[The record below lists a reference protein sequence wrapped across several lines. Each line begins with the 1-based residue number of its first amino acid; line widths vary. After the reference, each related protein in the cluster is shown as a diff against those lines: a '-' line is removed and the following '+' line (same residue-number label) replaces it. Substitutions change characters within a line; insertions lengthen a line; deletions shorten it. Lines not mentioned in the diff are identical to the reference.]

1 VAHVARPPLSENL
14 GETGVSPTAGPDG
27 DEARGR
33 LLRRGLRW
41 EYLTLAWNVIGSGV
55 VLTAAVITSS
65 VALTGFGVDSLIE
78 IGASVVVV
86 RQLRQ
91 VSSSSEAKALRL
103 IGAAFVAL
111 GIYLMAQAG
120 YALASHAEP
129 ARSPG
134 GMAWLAATVVVMAAL
149 AVGKSRTGAALA
161 NAVLRA
167 EARVT
172 AVDAALAGA
181 VLIGIVA
188 DAGLGWWW
196 ADPLAGLVIVAY
208 AVSEARTLLLRPGGS

>member
-1 VAHVARPPLSENL
+1 MAHVARPTLSEQRN
-14 GETGVSPTAGPDG
+14 ETDGSPTAGPDG
-27 DEARGR
+27 DAGRGR

-55 VLTAAVITSS
+55 MLTAAVITGS

-78 IGASVVVV
+78 IGASVVVI
-86 RQLRQ
+86 RQLRP
-91 VSSSSEAKALRL
+91 VSSSSEARALRL

-111 GIYLMAQAG
+111 AVYLVAQAG
-120 YALASHAEP
+120 YALASHAQP
-129 ARSPG
+129 ARSLG
-134 GMAWLAATVVVMAAL
+134 GMAWLAGTVVVMAAL
-149 AVGKSRTGAALA
+149 AVAKSRTGAALG

-181 VLIGIVA
+181 VLMGIVA
-188 DAGLGWWW
+188 DAAFGWWW
-196 ADPLAGLVIVAY
+196 ADPVAGLVLVAY
-208 AVSEARTLLLRPGGS
+208 AVSEARTLLARPGDL

>member
-1 VAHVARPPLSENL
+1 VAHVARPTLSEDR
-14 GETGVSPTAGPDG
+14 GETGASPTAGPDG
-27 DEARGR
+27 DGTRGR

-55 VLTAAVITSS
+55 VLTAAVITGS

-103 IGAAFVAL
+103 IGTAFVAL
-111 GIYLMAQAG
+111 GVYLVAQAA

-129 ARSPG
+129 AQSPV
-134 GMAWLAATVVVMAAL
+134 GMAWLAGTVVVMAVL
-149 AVGKSRTGAALA
+149 AVGKSRTGAALD

-181 VLIGIVA
+181 VLMGIIA

-196 ADPLAGLVIVAY
+196 ADPVAGLVIVAY
-208 AVSEARTLLLRPGGS
+208 AVSEARSLLLRPGGS